1 MAPRPA
7 SAIPTSASAAP
18 AMRRDRIDGQ
28 LRRGVGRQCRTL
40 RRQMQKG
47 IILIPYPFDTEV
59 GSDGPFITRD
69 TWMNDER
76 SRVVVWSQLVKI
88 RRYGEWSHL
97 EPVASMSIGLKELVI
112 RQASADAP
120 IRNLEVNR

>member
-1 MAPRPA
+1 
-7 SAIPTSASAAP
+7 
-18 AMRRDRIDGQ
+18 MRRDRIDGQ

-47 IILIPYPFDTEV
+47 IILIPCLFDTEV